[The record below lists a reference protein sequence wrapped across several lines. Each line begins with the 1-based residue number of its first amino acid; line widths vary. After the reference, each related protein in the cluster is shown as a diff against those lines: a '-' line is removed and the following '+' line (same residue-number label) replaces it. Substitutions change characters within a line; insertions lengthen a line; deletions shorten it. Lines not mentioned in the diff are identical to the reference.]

1 MTNVITLTRIVYSA
15 ELFFCPVKSGSTV
28 IFSTATNTH

>member
-15 ELFFCPVKSGSTV
+15 ELFFCPVKSAELGCGAMC
-28 IFSTATNTH
+28 FE